1 MAGGRKPHT
10 LAPMTSIR
18 DIPTTQPGCVRSLP
32 VVGPRHARRPLLAV
46 LRLLGAV
53 ASLLLVLVF
62 ASPAAAAAPFTVIVL
77 LATMLLV
84 TAVLRLARL
93 VRRSPESPQEEP
105 VSDTVPAE
113 TAPTRAL
120 IARMT
125 RWHAAGPDQRTSP

>member
-1 MAGGRKPHT
+1 M
-10 LAPMTSIR
+10 
-18 DIPTTQPGCVRSLP
+18 
-32 VVGPRHARRPLLAV
+32 

-62 ASPAAAAAPFTVIVL
+62 ASPAAAAAPINMIVL

-113 TAPTRAL
+113 TAPTPAL
-120 IARMT
+120 ITRMT